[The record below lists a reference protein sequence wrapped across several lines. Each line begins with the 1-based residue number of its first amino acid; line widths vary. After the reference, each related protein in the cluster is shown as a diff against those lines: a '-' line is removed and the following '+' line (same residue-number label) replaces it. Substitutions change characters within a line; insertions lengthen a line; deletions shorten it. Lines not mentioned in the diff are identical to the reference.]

1 MLFVFDSEE
10 IKHRRMLQQ
19 FGNMNLLVELY
30 VQNHISEKVIE
41 ISINTLLEDLND

>member
-1 MLFVFDSEE
+1 
-10 IKHRRMLQQ
+10 
-19 FGNMNLLVELY
+19 VELY

>member
-1 MLFVFDSEE
+1 
-10 IKHRRMLQQ
+10 
-19 FGNMNLLVELY
+19 MNLLVELY